1 MAREQTERMVE
12 NLVDA
17 RVFIEMNLA
26 QDRVRE
32 EWEKAL
38 EDVKIIEKA
47 ARKGVD
53 RFLFKL

>member
-53 RFLFKL
+53 QFLFKL